1 MTVEVRRCRDETEY
15 ALALNGI
22 WQYFSAPPT
31 DEQLERFK
39 SWIPFERMHA
49 AFDGEEVVGGAGAAA
64 FELSV
69 PGGSLPC
76 AGVTV
81 VGVYPTHRRR
91 GVMRELMRAQ
101 LDDAHARGEPL
112 AALWA
117 TEETIYGR
125 FGYGMASWVGEIELR
140 RESGGFARPVERHGA
155 VRFVEPDEAALLF
168 PPLWDALRRQRTG
181 VFSRTSEWWRT
192 RLLRTPDEEQT
203 KPRRYAVVEVDGDVR
218 AYAVY
223 KVDPGFESGVSTSTL
238 EVVEAV
244 GADPQATAELWRF
257 LIDIDLIATVKVR
270 LVPPDHPLFM
280 LLANPR
286 RARYRLGDGIWIR
299 LVDVGSALAGRAYLG
314 EESVVIEL
322 RDEFCP
328 WNAGRWSCGDGRAE
342 RTEEAAELVLDADA
356 LGSAY
361 LGAISFAQLRDG
373 LRVEELVEGAV
384 ARADAIFGWR
394 PLPWCP
400 EIF

>member
-1 MTVEVRRCRDETEY
+1 
-15 ALALNGI
+15 
-22 WQYFSAPPT
+22 
-31 DEQLERFK
+31 
-39 SWIPFERMHA
+39 MHA
-49 AFDGEEVVGGAGAAA
+49 AFDGDEVVGGAGAAT

-117 TEETIYGR
+117 SEETIYGR
-125 FGYGMASWVGEIELR
+125 FGYGMASWIGEIELR
-140 RESGGFARPVERHGA
+140 RESGGFARPFERRGT
-155 VRFVEPDEAALLF
+155 VRFVDTEEAARLF
-168 PPLWDALRRQRTG
+168 PPLWDMLRTQRPG
-181 VFSRTSEWWRT
+181 VFSRTPEWWRT
-192 RLLRTPDEEQT
+192 RPLRTPEEEKA
-203 KPRRYAVVEVDGDVR
+203 KPRRYVVVEVDGDVR

-223 KVDPGFESGVSTSTL
+223 KVDPGFEAGVSTSTL

-257 LIDIDLIATVKVR
+257 LLDIDLIAAVKVR

-280 LLANPR
+280 LLAHPR
-286 RARYRLGDGIWIR
+286 RARYRTGDGIWIR
-299 LVDVGSALAGRAYLG
+299 LVDVGAALAGRRYLG
-314 EESVVIEL
+314 AGSVVLEL

-328 WNAGRWSCGDGRAE
+328 WNAGRWSVGAGRTE
-342 RTEEAAELVLDADA
+342 RTEEAAELALDADA

>member
-1 MTVEVRRCRDETEY
+1 
-15 ALALNGI
+15 
-22 WQYFSAPPT
+22 
-31 DEQLERFK
+31 
-39 SWIPFERMHA
+39 MHA
-49 AFDGEEVVGGAGAAA
+49 AFDAGEIVGGAGAAT

-117 TEETIYGR
+117 SEETIYGR
-125 FGYGMASWVGEIELR
+125 FGYGIASWAGEIELR
-140 RESGGFARPVERHGA
+140 RESGGFARPVERRGT
-155 VRFVEPDEAALLF
+155 VRFLEPDEAAHLL
-168 PPLWDALRRQRTG
+168 PPLWDTLRARRPG
-181 VFSRTSEWWRT
+181 VFSRTPDWWKT
-192 RLLRTPDEEQT
+192 RQLRTPEEEKA
-203 KPRRYAVVEVDGDVR
+203 KPRRYAVVEVDGEVR
-218 AYAVY
+218 AYAIY
-223 KVDPGFESGVSTSTL
+223 KVSPGFEAGVSTSIL
-238 EVVEAV
+238 EVVEAIGV
-244 GADPQATAELWRF
+244 DPQATAELWRF
-257 LIDIDLIATVKVR
+257 LLDIDLVATVKVR

-286 RARYRLGDGIWIR
+286 RARYRMGDGLWIR
-299 LVDVGSALAGRAYLG
+299 LVDAGAALSGRAYRG
-314 EESVVIEL
+314 EGSVVIEL

-328 WNAGRWSCGDGRAE
+328 WNSGRWRVGDGPAE
-342 RTEEAAELVLDADA
+342 RTDEAAELALDVDA
-356 LGSAY
+356 LGAAY

-373 LRVEELVEGAV
+373 LRVEERTPGAV
-384 ARADAIFGWR
+384 SRADAIFGWR